1 MRLLL
6 SISVLFFF
14 SYQANS
20 QNCLSL
26 FSYGANFETVSF
38 FNQSQIS
45 NAHYWW
51 NFGDGSGSYEYEPIH
66 EYPDNGRYFVT
77 LYAQDTVSN
86 CTDYYELWINIT
98 KYSPDPCIH
107 DMHDSI
113 FVFNNEDHFTLID
126 DSYDCGNYS
135 LYAHYGGGVYLPYGT
150 WHPMGTVA
158 SRYLGRLEFINSD
171 TQYEQVRTNYISVP
185 HEFTSVKNYNSC
197 SANFEFTT
205 QSTDST
211 GKRIFFSAMNKNAIS
226 YHWYIQ
232 TMQGN
237 PIQSYSDTI
246 SRVYTYSPTLP
257 WTIYLITEDSNGCKD
272 SLFQQ
277 ILVRQGTETT
287 VGIDDL
293 TLTKKVKE
301 LIKITDLMGRETED
315 VPNTPLIYIYS
326 DGTTEKIFRME

>member
-1 MRLLL
+1 MKLLL
-6 SISVLFFF
+6 TITVIFLFSFF
-14 SYQANS
+14 GNS
-20 QNCLSL
+20 QSCMSL

-51 NFGDGSGSYEYEPIH
+51 NFGDGTGSYESNPIH

-86 CTDYYELWINIT
+86 CTDYYELWIDIT
-98 KYSPDPCIH
+98 KYSLDPCIH

-113 FVFNNEDHFTLID
+113 FVFSNENYFTMID
-126 DSYDCGNYS
+126 DSYNCGNYNV
-135 LYAHYGGGVYLPYGT
+135 YAHYGGGVYLPYGT
-150 WHPMGTVA
+150 WHPMGTVP
-158 SRYLGRLEFINSD
+158 SRYIGRLEFINSD
-171 TQYEQVRTNYISVP
+171 TTYEQVRTNYISVP
-185 HEFTSVKNYNSC
+185 YAFTSDKNYSSC

-205 QSTDST
+205 QTTDST
-211 GKRIFFSAMNKNAIS
+211 GKRILFRAMNKNAIS

-232 TMQGN
+232 TGMGN
-237 PIQSYSDTI
+237 PTQSFNDTV
-246 SRVYTYSPTLP
+246 SHFYPYSPTLP

-277 ILVRQGTETT
+277 IIVRPGIETT
-287 VGIDDL
+287 AGL
-293 TLTKKVKE
+293 NELSSGTQVKE
-301 LIKITDLMGRETED
+301 LIRIVDFLGRETQD

-326 DGTTEKIFRME
+326 DGTIERVYRME